1 MYIDAFSYFSEFVDV
16 PQHHPPDVDQAE
28 DEIHPDYDEVDEGL
42 DSAKGGLFD
51 DEDMNDMADHV
62 FAFNAGKTST
72 KLSYCSGT
80 SWTRCNVA

>member
-1 MYIDAFSYFSEFVDV
+1 M
-16 PQHHPPDVDQAE
+16 PPRKARPRQKFAIDQAE
-28 DEIHPDYDEVDEGL
+28 EVIHPDYDEVDEGL
-42 DSAKGGLFD
+42 DRAKGGLFD
-51 DEDMNDMADHV
+51 DEDNDDTMADGGV

>member
-1 MYIDAFSYFSEFVDV
+1 M

-42 DSAKGGLFD
+42 DRAKGGLFD
-51 DEDMNDMADHV
+51 DEDVMNDMADHV